1 MRTFEVL
8 GPLLE
13 WLNCSTNRGELDC
26 TDKIVKNGVIYYLKD
41 HSGECHVCFHFLRPE
56 CYNLCVLTFLLL
68 RFVWVALLHI
78 VWFSMPLAVEG

>member
-26 TDKIVKNGVIYYLKD
+26 TDKIAKNGVIYYLKD
-41 HSGECHVCFHFLRPE
+41 HSGECHVCFSFLATRVLQLVRA
-56 CYNLCVLTFLLL
+56 NLSSSQVCLGCTSAHCLV
-68 RFVWVALLHI
+68 
-78 VWFSMPLAVEG
+78 

>member
-41 HSGECHVCFHFLRPE
+41 HSGECHVCFSFLATRVLQLVRA
-56 CYNLCVLTFLLL
+56 NLSSSQVCLGCTSAHCLLDSP
-68 RFVWVALLHI
+68 RN
-78 VWFSMPLAVEG
+78 S